1 MSFAAA
7 DAKVRQNKEMNQILL
22 QLKPILRMLKP
33 YIMGFYLRTMVFERG
48 KVTIFASEMKRTAL
62 ILTYWSMVL
71 ILFAIVLSSTGYSFA
86 NALFLASSLLP
97 IAVLF
102 RYLLAQV
109 RFTSRRQ
116 GLRDLCFLT
125 LFILTLALLAIHLA
139 HTIILALRN
148 QVVTGPSVPPILL
161 NPVFLLAMLLL
172 IVIGDYY
179 FEQMIEQ
186 KLPESEDSIT
196 FTSDRQAVTLQ
207 RKEILYVESRDTETW
222 VHATEGRSYRNKRP
236 ISVWANLLG
245 KEFLRIHRSYLVRIS
260 ACQGKEGENIM
271 LGDLRLPI
279 SRKYKTQ
286 VQELLL

>member
-1 MSFAAA
+1 
-7 DAKVRQNKEMNQILL
+7 MNQILI
-22 QLKPILRMLKP
+22 QLKPLLRLLKP
-33 YIMGFYLRTMVFERG
+33 YIMGFYLRTMAFERG
-48 KVTIFASEMKRTAL
+48 KVTIFANEMKRTAL
-62 ILTYWSMVL
+62 ILTYWSMAL
-71 ILFAIVLSSTGYSFA
+71 LLFAIVLSSTGYSFA

-260 ACQGKEGENIM
+260 ACQGKEGENIV

-279 SRKYKTQ
+279 SRKYKTE

>member
-1 MSFAAA
+1 
-7 DAKVRQNKEMNQILL
+7 MNQILL
-22 QLKPILRMLKP
+22 RLKPFLRLLKP
-33 YIMGFYLRTMVFERG
+33 YIMGFYLRTMAFERG

-62 ILTYWSMVL
+62 ILTYWSMAL
-71 ILFAIVLSSTGYSFA
+71 LLFAIVLSSTGYTFA

-186 KLPESEDSIT
+186 KMPESEDSIT

-279 SRKYKTQ
+279 SRKYKTE
-286 VQELLL
+286 VQEVLL